1 MCFFLKDA
9 QLMKSAVSKIA
20 RQEMHNNIWKH

>member
-1 MCFFLKDA
+1 MCFLKDA